1 MKETKDN
8 ENDIV
13 ANYDTLGK
21 LNFKY
26 QLEINF
32 RQCSVGMDYSLL
44 QWFWNKYV
52 RIHKALIQ
60 LLGVA
65 IGRRSII
72 TKK

>member
-26 QLEINF
+26 QLEMKNF

-44 QWFWNKYV
+44 QDFETNMSEFIKP
-52 RIHKALIQ
+52 
-60 LLGVA
+60 
-65 IGRRSII
+65 
-72 TKK
+72 